1 MTYIATGKSY
11 TVQWLTL
18 YATAWQPGESQA
30 ACRQINL
37 YGFFV
42 AYYGKQVQIK
52 ENSSI
57 YQALIFSH
65 LNIGWMIC
73 CHLNYVAT

>member
-1 MTYIATGKSY
+1 MYIATRKSY
-11 TVQWLTL
+11 CTVIDII

-37 YGFFV
+37 HGFFV
-42 AYYGKQVQIK
+42 AYYGKQMQIK

-57 YQALIFSH
+57 YQALLFSH